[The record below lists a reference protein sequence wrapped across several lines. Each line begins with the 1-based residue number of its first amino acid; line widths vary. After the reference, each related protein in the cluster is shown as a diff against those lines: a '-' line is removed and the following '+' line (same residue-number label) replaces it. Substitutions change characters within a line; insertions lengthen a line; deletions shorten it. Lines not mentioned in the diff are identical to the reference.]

1 METII
6 VNQKMVDNFIENYQE
21 ERIFIQASNQRD
33 FNEIIF
39 EEYLISSFPF
49 RESGGEIVTCI
60 DKPSAVKLVCIPM
73 SLIGKYEFVDQD
85 IRPVS
90 GGDLIHKNAIKYKN
104 PFFKKS
110 NFLNYKG
117 EVNSS
122 FYKRLD
128 LKSIKKTTE

>member
-39 EEYLISSFPF
+39 EEYLTSSLPF
-49 RESGGEIVTCI
+49 RESGGKIVTCI
-60 DKPSAVKLVCIPM
+60 DKPAAVKLVCIPM
-73 SLIGKYEFVDQD
+73 NLIKKYKFVDQD

-90 GGDLIHKNAIKYKN
+90 GGDLIHKNGIKYKN
-104 PFFKKS
+104 PFFKKAT
-110 NFLNYKG
+110 F
-117 EVNSS
+117 
-122 FYKRLD
+122 
-128 LKSIKKTTE
+128 